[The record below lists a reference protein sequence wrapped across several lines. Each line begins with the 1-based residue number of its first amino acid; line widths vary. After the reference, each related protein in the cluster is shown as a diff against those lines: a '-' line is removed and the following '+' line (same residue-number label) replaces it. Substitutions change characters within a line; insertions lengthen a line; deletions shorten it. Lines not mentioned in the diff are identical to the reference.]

1 MPPITKPYF
10 FISYARGDR
19 NDTEDYIQTFFN
31 DLSREVS
38 SRVSDPV
45 TTVGFIDATNIE
57 DGDTWPE
64 ALQTG
69 LQASRVMVSLYSSK
83 YFNSLYCGREW
94 EIFRLRQQAYLSAAG
109 RGGKNPPVILPVL
122 WAAAHSLPKELP
134 EAVTNIQYKHV
145 SFGEEYAKE
154 GLRYLMKLISNK
166 DAYQEFLTRLADRI
180 EEVAT
185 SYPLPPLRNFPE
197 LKKTDSAFVIRNQ
210 RVAASGPNTAELV
223 FIAAG
228 RDELTPIKDRRTNLD
243 FYGNSGSDWRP
254 YHPEV
259 QEDIWLLAQKIAIQA
274 NFRTDRMTIDDGL
287 IEKIAEAQRGN
298 QVVVIIIDTWAL
310 LLDFYAKRMREYDE
324 RRFLNSVVLILW
336 NLNDQETYKQC
347 DVLDETIVEVF
358 TNITATNM
366 RDFYGAIRSQSEL
379 EEKLKTSLNEIRM
392 RLINKGEAK
401 KRISS
406 LRMIAQPLISAIP
419 GGPA

>member
-1 MPPITKPYF
+1 MQSIFNPYF

-19 NDTEDYIQTFFN
+19 NDTEPYIKTFFD

-38 SRVSDPV
+38 SRGNDPV
-45 TTVGFIDATNIE
+45 AAVGFLDATNIE
-57 DGDTWPE
+57 AGDAWPE
-64 ALQTG
+64 TLQTG
-69 LQASRVMVSLYSSK
+69 LQASRVMVSLYSPK
-83 YFNSLYCGREW
+83 YFNSPYCGREW
-94 EIFRLRQQAYLSAAG
+94 EIFRLRQQAYLAAAG
-109 RGGKNPPVILPVL
+109 QGRKNPPVILPVL
-122 WAAAHSLPKELP
+122 WMPAHWLPKALP
-134 EAVTNIQYKHV
+134 EAVTDIQYKHD
-145 SFGEEYAKE
+145 SFGEVYAKE
-154 GLRYLMKLISNK
+154 GLRYLMRLNSNK
-166 DAYQEFLTRLADRI
+166 DAYQEFLTRFADQI
-180 EEVAT
+180 VQVAT
-185 SYPLPPLRNFPE
+185 DYPLPPLLNFPE
-197 LKKTDSAFVIRNQ
+197 LKKLDSAFVIRNQ
-210 RVAASGPNTAELV
+210 KVAASGPNTAELV

-228 RDELTPIKDRRTNLD
+228 RDELTPIKDRRTNLV
-243 FYGNSGSDWRP
+243 FYGDSGSDWRP

-274 NFRTDRMTIDDGL
+274 NFRTDRMTIDAKL
-287 IEKIAEAQRGN
+287 IDKIAEAQRGN
-298 QVVVIIIDTWAL
+298 QIVVIIIDTWAL
-310 LLDFYAKRMREYDE
+310 LLDFYAKLMRKYDE

-336 NLNDQETYKQC
+336 NLNDQETYKQS
-347 DVLDETIVEVF
+347 DALDETIVEVF

-392 RLINKGEAK
+392 RIINKGEAK